1 MKEERSQELAEKAVK
16 LADLWIRKRL
26 PWLGGALMVPVNE
39 WLESDVSGTDGVRI
53 FWNPDEVCRFFEES
67 TAKLARRYLHL
78 QMCIRDRSIAY
89 HMRRWIAIEKQEG
102 TSYNVNYS
110 E

>member
-39 WLESDVSGTDGVRI
+39 WLESGVSGTDGVRI
-53 FWNPDEVCRFFEES
+53 SGTRMKSVDF
-67 TAKLARRYLHL
+67 LRRV
-78 QMCIRDRSIAY
+78 QQNGPQISASSASWVISSPSAGRKRG
-89 HMRRWIAIEKQEG
+89 RRTLVAG
-102 TSYNVNYS
+102 M
-110 E
+110 

>member
-53 FWNPDEVCRFFEES
+53 FWNPDEVCRFFEVVQQNWP
-67 TAKLARRYLHL
+67 ADI
-78 QMCIRDRSIAY
+78 CIFCFMGYIFTLCGKKKGKKNSGGWHVI
-89 HMRRWIAIEKQEG
+89 
-102 TSYNVNYS
+102 
-110 E
+110 

>member
-39 WLESDVSGTDGVRI
+39 WLESDVS
-53 FWNPDEVCRFFEES
+53 
-67 TAKLARRYLHL
+67 
-78 QMCIRDRSIAY
+78 RDRWSTDFL
-89 HMRRWIAIEKQEG
+89 EPG
-102 TSYNVNYS
+102 
-110 E
+110 